1 MMTREERLI
10 ERLRKSMDMMRHSLD
25 ISEMESV
32 AEIACGG
39 MQGEI
44 VDGEKYVRQSA
55 RSAYMGTCIQMA
67 EIFLRGMERTVE
79 EYERGGEI

>member
-1 MMTREERLI
+1 MTREERLI

-32 AEIACGG
+32 AEIACCGSH
-39 MQGEI
+39 E
-44 VDGEKYVRQSA
+44 EKYVRQSA